1 MHSTFQ
7 PISNPTQPFSMSI
20 SDLQWIPRQL
30 RDSVSVV
37 MLELPSPAILDQYL
51 PRIREVIV
59 HLLHGLKGKQ
69 ALLRERERER
79 EAAAVASRGS
89 QSWNREV
96 PLAALNRNS
105 SNSSTNSRIVM
116 YPQQPQSPPLMPLS
130 PRGNEYDPWSGG
142 MPRPSVP
149 VNDLSSRIIRNNGP
163 RSPPSHSPNLSH
175 QQVPLPSRSTSST
188 RQQQRMPTPPTPPP
202 PPPPPVAPPAP
213 IAAAKPNLQQGFDE
227 SDPNTAS
234 VLAALKRQEN
244 LPRRSSVR
252 RASMFRGNNSDYTG
266 GSISRGAKQ
275 QQQSSETVPPV
286 PTLPLKNVDYNVSS
300 SLNTV
305 SEVKEV
311 EEEQQEQSQGKFNTS
326 IRFQMTNTLF
336 L

>member
-1 MHSTFQ
+1 
-7 PISNPTQPFSMSI
+7 
-20 SDLQWIPRQL
+20 LQWIPRQL

-37 MLELPSPAILDQYL
+37 MVESPSPLILDQYL

-79 EAAAVASRGS
+79 EATAAAAAASRGS

-105 SNSSTNSRIVM
+105 SNSSTSSRIMM

-130 PRGNEYDPWSGG
+130 PRGNDYDPWSGG

-149 VNDLSSRIIRNNGP
+149 VNDLSSRMIRNNGP
-163 RSPPSHSPNLSH
+163 RSPPSQSPNLSH
-175 QQVPLPSRSTSST
+175 QQIPLPSRSTSST

-202 PPPPPVAPPAP
+202 PPPPAPIPVA
-213 IAAAKPNLQQGFDE
+213 IAKPNLQQSFDE

-234 VLAALKRQEN
+234 ALAALKRQEN
-244 LPRRSSVR
+244 LARRSSVR

-275 QQQSSETVPPV
+275 QQQTSETVPPV
-286 PTLPLKNVDYNVSS
+286 PTLPLKNVDYNVS
-300 SLNTV
+300 LNTV
-305 SEVKEV
+305 SEAKEV
-311 EEEQQEQSQGKFNTS
+311 DEEDKEQSQGKS
-326 IRFQMTNTLF
+326 VIYHSK
-336 L
+336 